1 MTRAMARECIRD
13 TGRSGRRACA
23 PPPSGSDRAWPASPR
38 SPPRRRRPA
47 CRPTSPRSSRWGG
60 PTRRP
65 PRRTSRGA
73 ARTRCPASRPRASR
87 RPPAESRAVDMAAH
101 RRNVGA
107 AVGELLLAM
116 LGPTVVFGL
125 FALLA
130 VKFGA
135 ESRPYFD
142 ERPVV
147 DDRPNWFPIAG
158 SGSDDE
164 DDAGDEP
171 PDDGEPEAVAEPA
184 RAPARRQPA
193 AVPLASARSAATS
206 PSGV

>member
-47 CRPTSPRSSRWGG
+47 CRPTSPRRSRSGC
-60 PTRRP
+60 PTPRP
-65 PRRTSRGA
+65 RATTSRGA
-73 ARTRCPASRPRASR
+73 ARTPCPASRPRTSH
-87 RPPAESRAVDMAAH
+87 RPPAEARAVDITAH

-164 DDAGDEP
+164 DEDDDAP
-171 PDDGEPEAVAEPA
+171 PDDGEPEAVPES
-184 RAPARRQPA
+184 APARRQPVG
-193 AVPLASARSAATS
+193 VPLAAARSAVRS

>member
-1 MTRAMARECIRD
+1 
-13 TGRSGRRACA
+13 
-23 PPPSGSDRAWPASPR
+23 
-38 SPPRRRRPA
+38 
-47 CRPTSPRSSRWGG
+47 
-60 PTRRP
+60 
-65 PRRTSRGA
+65 
-73 ARTRCPASRPRASR
+73 
-87 RPPAESRAVDMAAH
+87 MAAH

-147 DDRPNWFPIAG
+147 DDRPNWFPISG

-164 DDAGDEP
+164 DDDDEP
-171 PDDGEPEAVAEPA
+171 PDDGEPEAVPA
-184 RAPARRQPA
+184 RAPAPARRQPA
-193 AVPLASARSAATS
+193 TVPLASARSAATS

>member
-1 MTRAMARECIRD
+1 
-13 TGRSGRRACA
+13 
-23 PPPSGSDRAWPASPR
+23 
-38 SPPRRRRPA
+38 
-47 CRPTSPRSSRWGG
+47 
-60 PTRRP
+60 
-65 PRRTSRGA
+65 
-73 ARTRCPASRPRASR
+73 
-87 RPPAESRAVDMAAH
+87 
-101 RRNVGA
+101 
-107 AVGELLLAM
+107 VGEVLLAM

-147 DDRPNWFPIAG
+147 EDRPNWFPIAG
-158 SGSDDE
+158 SGGDDDDDDDE
-164 DDAGDEP
+164 DEP
-171 PDDGEPEAVAEPA
+171 PDDGEPEAVA
-184 RAPARRQPA
+184 APARRQP

>member
-1 MTRAMARECIRD
+1 M
-13 TGRSGRRACA
+13 
-23 PPPSGSDRAWPASPR
+23 
-38 SPPRRRRPA
+38 
-47 CRPTSPRSSRWGG
+47 
-60 PTRRP
+60 
-65 PRRTSRGA
+65 
-73 ARTRCPASRPRASR
+73 
-87 RPPAESRAVDMAAH
+87 
-101 RRNVGA
+101 
-107 AVGELLLAM
+107 GEVLLAM

-158 SGSDDE
+158 SGGEDE
-164 DDAGDEP
+164 DDDEDEP

-184 RAPARRQPA
+184 PARARRQP
-193 AVPLASARSAATS
+193 AVPLASARSAASS